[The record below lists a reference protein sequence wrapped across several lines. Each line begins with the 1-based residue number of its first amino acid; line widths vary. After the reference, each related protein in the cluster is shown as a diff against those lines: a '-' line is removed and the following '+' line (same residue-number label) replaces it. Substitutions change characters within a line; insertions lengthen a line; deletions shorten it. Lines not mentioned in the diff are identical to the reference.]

1 VSLRAVNTR
10 RGKTMKIFLDTGD
23 VEAVRKAYETG
34 LIDGVTTNPSHIAK
48 TQRKFNDVVEEIC
61 SILPGPVSVEAVSDT
76 AEKLVEEAVSLAS
89 IAPNVVV
96 KIPMTVEGLKAVP
109 ILEEQKKVMTN
120 VTMIFSSTQSF
131 LAMKAGASFV
141 SIVLS
146 RLDAVANE
154 SDILVDDAVII
165 RNNYGFD
172 SEIIAGSVKTQNH
185 ILACLRAGVDIATI
199 NPDLFFQIFK
209 HPLTVE
215 GLAQFAVDW
224 KKVVK

>member
-1 VSLRAVNTR
+1 
-10 RGKTMKIFLDTGD
+10 MKIFLDTGD
-23 VEAVRKAYETG
+23 TEAIRKACETG

-48 TQRKFNDVVEEIC
+48 TQRTFTDVVEEIC
-61 SILPGPVSVEAVSDT
+61 SILPGPVSVEAVSET
-76 AEKLVEEAVSLAS
+76 AEGLVEEAVRLAT

-96 KIPMTVEGLKAVP
+96 KIPMTVEGLNAVP

-154 SDILVDDAVII
+154 SEILVEDAVII
-165 RNNYGFD
+165 RDNYGFE
-172 SEIIAGSVKTQNH
+172 SEIIAGSIKTQNH
-185 ILACLRAGVDIATI
+185 ILACLRAGVDIATM
-199 NPDLFFQIFK
+199 NPDLFFQMYK
-209 HPLTVE
+209 HPLTTE
-215 GLAQFAVDW
+215 GLAQFAKDW
-224 KKVVK
+224 AKVPK